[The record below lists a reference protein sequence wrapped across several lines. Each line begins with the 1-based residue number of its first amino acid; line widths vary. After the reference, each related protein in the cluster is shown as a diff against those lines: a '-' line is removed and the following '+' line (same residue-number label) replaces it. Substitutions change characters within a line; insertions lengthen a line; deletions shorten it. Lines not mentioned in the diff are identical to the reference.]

1 MYTHRSIYIYISIHQ
16 VIILVLNGVWF
27 TNFCCGCWFQEREAK
42 EAQAGDVLNVESEV
56 RDQVMSH
63 EPRVHRKKLKEVLDS
78 LQAVLVGPGCSSC
91 YTSRPCWYLVV
102 TYVQSL
108 LSCNAG
114 AFRQQFS
121 PGGGLPKC
129 WSPSSVAGGFG
140 SKKRE
145 SLRSFGFPKWSET
158 SMRTPRFFQG
168 WEDWCSVGFWLM
180 NGFPAGSFEIRHVQP
195 ERPSEIHTDKSR
207 QVNWLSSSDFTDAVS
222 LTKSDL
228 Y

>member
-1 MYTHRSIYIYISIHQ
+1 M
-16 VIILVLNGVWF
+16 IILVLNGV
-27 TNFCCGCWFQEREAK
+27 CWFQEREAK

-114 AFRQQFS
+114 AFRQQKFPRRGAS
-121 PGGGLPKC
+121 EVLEPQLGSWRFRVEKTRKSEVLWVSKMVGDKYEDAKVFPGMGGL
-129 WSPSSVAGGFG
+129 V
-140 SKKRE
+140 
-145 SLRSFGFPKWSET
+145 
-158 SMRTPRFFQG
+158 
-168 WEDWCSVGFWLM
+168 
-180 NGFPAGSFEIRHVQP
+180 
-195 ERPSEIHTDKSR
+195 
-207 QVNWLSSSDFTDAVS
+207 
-222 LTKSDL
+222 
-228 Y
+228 